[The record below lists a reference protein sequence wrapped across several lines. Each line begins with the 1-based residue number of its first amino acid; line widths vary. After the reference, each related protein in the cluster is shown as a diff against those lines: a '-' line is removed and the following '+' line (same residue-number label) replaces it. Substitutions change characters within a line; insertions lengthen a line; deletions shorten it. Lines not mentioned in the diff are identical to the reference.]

1 MVISLLL
8 FHDWSY
14 HIFDIPEVAVAACI
28 SFMPDEVMTV
38 NSYCREGVNVYVI
51 LSVVVSSGLSVESPD
66 G

>member
-1 MVISLLL
+1 MISFLL

-14 HIFDIPEVAVAACI
+14 HIFDSPEGAMATCI
-28 SFMPDEVMTV
+28 SFIPDEVMTV
-38 NSYCREGVNVYVI
+38 NSYCREGVKVCVI